1 MPSVVDN
8 LCLIDVT
15 HYMYIY
21 SKADLSGESMSCIS
35 MNIDFPE
42 SRSVRDPSHIIMTCK
57 DKSRYLT

>member
-8 LCLIDVT
+8 LCLSDVT

-21 SKADLSGESMSCIS
+21 RQIADLSGESMSHAYS

-42 SRSVRDPSHIIMTCK
+42 SRSV
-57 DKSRYLT
+57 